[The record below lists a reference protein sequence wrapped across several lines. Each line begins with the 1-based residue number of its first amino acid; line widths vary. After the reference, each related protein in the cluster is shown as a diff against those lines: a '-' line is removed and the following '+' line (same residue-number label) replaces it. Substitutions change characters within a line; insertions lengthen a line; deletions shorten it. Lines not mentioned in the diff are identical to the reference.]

1 MSVKNRQRMK
11 SVVEAAIDAKDNI
24 KEITATTFRNDA
36 AAILESLVAELS
48 EEVVID
54 AKALKNQ
61 GFTAD
66 AYLPTLRAL
75 TSLAR
80 SRRPQRLASQES
92 NMQITQAVQS

>member
-48 EEVVID
+48 EEVVT
-54 AKALKNQ
+54 KALKNQ